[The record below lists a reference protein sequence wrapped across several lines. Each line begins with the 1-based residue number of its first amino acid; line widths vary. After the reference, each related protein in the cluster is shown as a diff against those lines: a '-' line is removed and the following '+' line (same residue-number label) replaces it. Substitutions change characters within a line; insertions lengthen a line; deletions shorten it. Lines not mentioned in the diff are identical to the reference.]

1 MVVDISK
8 PHNIRYSLAGFPY
21 IITGDGS
28 YNIVKNNLISH
39 IITFTDGSCNIQFTY
54 PVQITLTMVGGG
66 GGGARGAYN
75 NSTQGGGG
83 GGGGCTIYKCP
94 LNVASTTY
102 TVSIG
107 KGGIGGMIGNNFG
120 MPGLESSFKC
130 FDINNGGVDVSLSL
144 IMPGGSGGTLSLDD
158 NGLGGS
164 GGNNPIL
171 NTNVN
176 LNSGLN
182 ILPYIFYGCSG
193 GTSGGGDTDA
203 SDGYRNDTPYGGGG
217 GGGGNGGNSN
227 IDGTNVPT
235 TGKGGNGSY
244 DSGGSGGNGSG
255 NYGGGGGGSGR
266 LIKIGDNGVDLI
278 YIANNGFDASY
289 NESIPNNKAN
299 EKGGNGGNGMANT
312 GGGGGGGGSGYNNKY
327 SRSVGIGGNGGS
339 GVVIMTIVPV
349 FL

>member
-1 MVVDISK
+1 MNVDITK

-75 NSTQGGGG
+75 NSTEGGGG

-94 LNVASTTY
+94 LNVASSLY
-102 TVSIG
+102 TITVG
-107 KGGIGGMIGNNFG
+107 TGGAGGNIRTNNG
-120 MPGLESSFKC
+120 MPGVETRFEC
-130 FDINNGGVDVSLSL
+130 FDISNMGVDVSSLL
-144 IMPGGSGGTLSLDD
+144 IMPSGNGGTLSLDD

-164 GGNNPIL
+164 GGDNPTL
-171 NTNVN
+171 NPNSN
-176 LNSGLN
+176 LNPTLN
-182 ILPYIFYGCSG
+182 ILPYIYYGGNG

-203 SDGYRNDTPYGGGG
+203 LDGSENSTLYGGGG

-227 IDGTNVPT
+227 IDGTNTPT
-235 TGKGGNGSY
+235 TGNGGDGGKGGY
-244 DSGGSGGNGSG
+244 GGDGNG
-255 NYGGGGGGSGR
+255 NYGGGGGGGGS
-266 LIKIGDNGVDLI
+266 LIRIRDNGVDLYSI
-278 YIANNGFDASY
+278 VNDGFDASY
-289 NESIPNNKAN
+289 NSNIPNNKPN
-299 EKGGNGGNGMANT
+299 EKGGNGANGMANT
-312 GGGGGGGGSGYNNKY
+312 GGGGGGGGSGYNNKNPI
-327 SRSVGIGGNGGS
+327 SVGIGGNGGS
-339 GVVIMTIVPV
+339 GIVIITIPPV